1 MPKRT
6 SLPDARW
13 VETADDLVDVVQD
26 KREGWRA
33 TAAKARRRQR
43 SASRSVRPRT
53 IVRGRERAS
62 PKKGRCLLQSV
73 DYSQCLLPTTMHGW
87 TPFTYVG

>member
-6 SLPDARW
+6 SLQDARW

-43 SASRSVRPRT
+43 RYTKRMPDEIARLAQDGADESD
-53 IVRGRERAS
+53 E
-62 PKKGRCLLQSV
+62 
-73 DYSQCLLPTTMHGW
+73 
-87 TPFTYVG
+87 

>member
-6 SLPDARW
+6 SLHDAKW
-13 VETADDLVDVVQD
+13 VETADDLDDVVQD

-43 SASRSVRPRT
+43 RYTKCMTNEIARLAQD
-53 IVRGRERAS
+53 G
-62 PKKGRCLLQSV
+62 V
-73 DYSQCLLPTTMHGW
+73 DEADE
-87 TPFTYVG
+87 